1 VAVNKVKIKRSE
13 LKKLIK
19 EEIEAVLERREL
31 ISIIPYLRPIEK
43 SGYPESTF
51 KPNQE
56 MPDSSYAMNNGNY
69 VIRDSNGAISVI
81 YAQDISDQDNREV
94 LSTLKNAGYQ
104 RVDSMVH
111 DHPDVYK
118 QKLKGAGV
126 AMGVEISRDEYKRA
140 ETGNFNY
147 STPGEPQYEADIEIL
162 KRSPQAAKVGITQ
175 DPNPRQQ
182 PPKLL
187 HLGSDE
193 EFVYAKMSDG
203 PPYIKVPKQ

>member
-1 VAVNKVKIKRSE
+1 MKTLFENWNRFIN
-13 LKKLIK
+13 
-19 EEIEAVLERREL
+19 ERREL

-56 MPDSSYAMNNGNY
+56 MLNSSYAMNNGNY
-69 VIRDSNGAISVI
+69 VIRDSGGAINVI
-81 YAQDISDQDNREV
+81 YAQDISDQDNRHV
-94 LSTLKNAGYQ
+94 LSTLKDAGYR

-118 QKLKGAGV
+118 QQLKGAGMT
-126 AMGVEISRDEYKRA
+126 MGVEIERDEYKRA
-140 ETGNFNY
+140 EGGNFNY
-147 STPGEPQYEADIEIL
+147 STPGDPQYEADIEIL
-162 KRSPQAAKVGITQ
+162 KRSPQAAKAGITQ